1 MCVFVFI
8 IQRFEMA
15 TVLFSTAEGARISGE
30 SLSLAVQ
37 QKEKP
42 SHVSGGGGGE
52 RDSLFYLLAKRHVIG
67 LMVHSR
73 DI

>member
-1 MCVFVFI
+1 MFVI
-8 IQRFEMA
+8 SRSEMA
-15 TVLFSTAEGARISGE
+15 SVLFSTAEGARISGE

-52 RDSLFYLLAKRHVIG
+52 RVSFFYFLAKRHVIG
-67 LMVHSR
+67 LMVQS
-73 DI
+73 